1 MTASSL
7 VAWQVTQ
14 LSPMDAYRLCCD
26 YLERCAA
33 APTHTRMVRGH
44 VHKLITVRAGEGR
57 EEEGEGG
64 QQRRAADTTQH
75 TLA

>member
-1 MTASSL
+1 
-7 VAWQVTQ
+7 
-14 LSPMDAYRLCCD
+14 
-26 YLERCAA
+26 
-33 APTHTRMVRGH
+33 MVRGH